1 MNIFAVL
8 TLLAL
13 GAALGAMLG
22 IANKFLY
29 VEDDPRVTTVLGM
42 LPGANCGGCGFP
54 GCGGFANALVEG
66 EATKVSACVVSNAET
81 RQNVVAY
88 LNETPGPDGTCV
100 KVTI

>member
-8 TLLAL
+8 TLLAIGAVL
-13 GAALGAMLG
+13 GALLG
-22 IANKFLY
+22 IANKFLH
-29 VEDDPRVTTVLGM
+29 VEEDPRVTTVLEM

-54 GCGGFANALVEG
+54 GCAGFATALVEG
-66 EATKVSACVVSNAET
+66 EATKVSGCGVSNAET
-81 RQNVVAY
+81 RTKIATY